1 MENPPH
7 QTLRLLNDNYMKK
20 TEYSRTW
27 KVLDK
32 YYTADA
38 DVGFVSAKIDEQKT
52 EETKRKV
59 IALVG
64 KI

>member
-1 MENPPH
+1 
-7 QTLRLLNDNYMKK
+7 MKK

-38 DVGFVSAKIDEQKT
+38 DIGLAGIW
-52 EETKRKV
+52 R
-59 IALVG
+59 
-64 KI
+64 

>member
-1 MENPPH
+1 
-7 QTLRLLNDNYMKK
+7 MKK
-20 TEYSRTW
+20 TEDSRTW

-52 EETKRKV
+52 EETKQKV